1 MVGEGLVR
9 SLASPPS
16 TSSAGRRGRHTLLR
30 TGPGCRAGGG
40 GAGGPGLA
48 ERWRDGELKIGAGGA
63 SAETL
68 LGTER
73 EGWGDPDP
81 GREVQTHRE
90 MGHKQRWSV

>member
-1 MVGEGLVR
+1 M
-9 SLASPPS
+9 
-16 TSSAGRRGRHTLLR
+16 GRRG
-30 TGPGCRAGGG
+30 AEDGG
-40 GAGGPGLA
+40 
-48 ERWRDGELKIGAGGA
+48 WRAGGA

-90 MGHKQRWSV
+90 MGRKQRWSV